1 MAAAQLMQAA
11 RAQIPTLDDA
21 FGRGD
26 LSPLLAWLRVRV
38 HGVGSRFDFNTIL
51 ERATGRKLDPLAFQT
66 HLRRR
71 YLREAGET

>member
-11 RAQIPTLDDA
+11 RSEIPNLDEA

-26 LSPLLAWLRVRV
+26 LSPLLAWLRLHV
-38 HGVGSRFDFNTIL
+38 HGVASRFDFNTIL
-51 ERATGRKLDPLAFQT
+51 QRATGRKLDPLAFQT

-71 YLREAGET
+71 YLHTAD